1 MDHESPAKLTS
12 KNWLRNFVID
22 RYLREF
28 YLRPAQS
35 TNFKGVMVVS
45 QSLSNAT
52 GSKSNK

>member
-35 TNFKGVMVVS
+35 NNFKGVMVVS

-52 GSKSNK
+52 GSKLNK